1 MKTRTDGEA
10 TALSAW
16 HRAGLAIRRLMH
28 WVELILEHYGK
39 YGRLMRLHRP
49 VGIWLLLWPTL
60 WALWLAG
67 DGTPDPKVFVV
78 FVIGTIVMRS
88 AGCII
93 NDFADRKI
101 DPHVRRTADRPLA
114 TGDVAPGEAL
124 ILFFGLMLVA
134 LGLVLTLNRLTL
146 WLAVAG
152 AVVAVIYPFTKRWLS
167 APQFVLGIAF
177 SWGVP
182 MAYAAELGQVP
193 RIGWLLFVSTIVWV
207 VIYDT
212 EYAMADREDDLAI
225 GVNSTAVLFGD
236 MDRTAI
242 AGMQALFLLALV
254 LVGRN
259 AELGAWYFG
268 SLGIALLLFLYQ
280 QFLIRDREP
289 EGCIR
294 AFLNNVWV
302 GGCVFAGILL
312 DYVFARAGAGGA

>member
-1 MKTRTDGEA
+1 MRTRTDGEA
-10 TALSAW
+10 TTLSAW
-16 HRAGLAIRRLMH
+16 NRAGLAVRRLMH
-28 WVELILEHYGK
+28 WVELVLEHYGK

-49 VGIWLLLWPTL
+49 IGIWLLLWPTL
-60 WALWLAG
+60 WALWLAAEG
-67 DGTPDPKVFVV
+67 KPDPKVFVV
-78 FVIGTIVMRS
+78 FVLGTIVMRS

-93 NDFADRKI
+93 NDFADRNI

-114 TGDVAPGEAL
+114 AGDVAPGEAL

-146 WLAVAG
+146 WLAIAG

-182 MAYAAELGQVP
+182 MAYAAELGEIP
-193 RIGWLLFVSTIVWV
+193 RIGWLLFVSTMVWV

-212 EYAMADREDDLAI
+212 EYAMVDREDDLAV
-225 GVNSTAVLFGD
+225 GVNSTAVLLGD

-242 AGMQALFLLALV
+242 AGMQVLFLIALV

-259 AELGAWYFG
+259 AELGVWYFG
-268 SLGIALLLFLYQ
+268 SLGLVLLLFLYQ

-289 EGCIR
+289 EGCFR

-312 DYVFARAGAGGA
+312 DYVFRGGVPSGA

>member
-1 MKTRTDGEA
+1 M
-10 TALSAW
+10 LSAW
-16 HRAGLAIRRLMH
+16 HRAGLAVRRLMH

-49 VGIWLLLWPTL
+49 IGIWLLLWPTL

-67 DGTPDPKVFVV
+67 NGAPDPKVFIV
-78 FVIGTIVMRS
+78 FVLGTIVMRS

-93 NDFADRKI
+93 NDFADRNI

-114 TGDVAPGEAL
+114 AGDVAPGEAL

-146 WLAVAG
+146 WLAIAG

-182 MAYAAELGQVP
+182 MAYAAELGAIP
-193 RIGWLLFVSTIVWV
+193 RIGWLLFVATIVWV

-212 EYAMADREDDLAI
+212 EYAMVDREDDLAV
-225 GVNSTAVLFGD
+225 GVNSTGVLFGD

-242 AGMQALFLLALV
+242 AGMQVLFLIALA

-259 AELGAWYFG
+259 AELGVWYFG
-268 SLGIALLLFLYQ
+268 SLGLVLLLFLYQ

-289 EGCIR
+289 EGCFR
-294 AFLNNVWV
+294 AFLNNAWV
-302 GGCVFAGILL
+302 GGCVFMGILL
-312 DYVFARAGAGGA
+312 DYVFRGGAPGSA

>member
-10 TALSAW
+10 TTLSAW
-16 HRAGLAIRRLMH
+16 HRAGLAVRRLMH

-67 DGTPDPKVFVV
+67 DGMPDPKVFIV
-78 FVIGTIVMRS
+78 FVLGTIVMRS

-93 NDFADRKI
+93 NDFADRNI

-114 TGDVAPGEAL
+114 AGDVAPGEAL
-124 ILFFGLMLVA
+124 ILFFGLRLVP
-134 LGLVLTLNRLTL
+134 LGSVLTLNRLPL
-146 WLAVAG
+146 WLAIAG

-182 MAYAAELGQVP
+182 MAYAAELGAIP
-193 RIGWLLFVSTIVWV
+193 RIGWLLFVATIVWV

-212 EYAMADREDDLAI
+212 EYAMVDRED
-225 GVNSTAVLFGD
+225 
-236 MDRTAI
+236 
-242 AGMQALFLLALV
+242 
-254 LVGRN
+254 
-259 AELGAWYFG
+259 
-268 SLGIALLLFLYQ
+268 
-280 QFLIRDREP
+280 
-289 EGCIR
+289 
-294 AFLNNVWV
+294 
-302 GGCVFAGILL
+302 
-312 DYVFARAGAGGA
+312 